1 MKDYT
6 IYKTTIQTQKL
17 IMFAAIFQEE
27 LILFVPFEKEF
38 CNKKLESFKKILKA
52 SNIVEDDSKFQKLKI
67 ELDEYFKNQRDNFTI
82 PIRLIGTP
90 FQIKC
95 WEALQKIEYG
105 ETISY
110 KEEAKNISI
119 FTLKFAPQKYRK
131 YGKENDRDFAA
142 YFAGNSSGRC

>member
-6 IYKTTIQTQKL
+6 IYTTTIQTKKL

-38 CNKKLESFKKILKA
+38 CNKKLESFKKILKV
-52 SNIVEDDSKFQKLKI
+52 SDIGEDDSKFQKLKI

-95 WEALQKIEYG
+95 WEALQKIELDKLLA
-105 ETISY
+105 T
-110 KEEAKNISI
+110 KK
-119 FTLKFAPQKYRK
+119 KQKILEMK
-131 YGKENDRDFAA
+131 KHIGLLQMQMVKII
-142 YFAGNSSGRC
+142 